1 MKMIIDNRANISE
14 KSNKRHSQEKPVEST
29 TRYKEYEEYT
39 CLKKVIHQ
47 RQQIDGRFLCRLG
60 LDSLENCTRKENH
73 HSAPRRKYMT
83 KMNILNASINSISYF
98 LLLRFFCFKSS

>member
-47 RQQIDGRFLCRLG
+47 RYKKQ
-60 LDSLENCTRKENH
+60 
-73 HSAPRRKYMT
+73 MV
-83 KMNILNASINSISYF
+83 ASYVD
-98 LLLRFFCFKSS
+98 

>member
-1 MKMIIDNRANISE
+1 MIIDNRANISE

-47 RQQIDGRFLCRLG
+47 RHKKQ
-60 LDSLENCTRKENH
+60 
-73 HSAPRRKYMT
+73 MV
-83 KMNILNASINSISYF
+83 ASYVD
-98 LLLRFFCFKSS
+98 

>member
-14 KSNKRHSQEKPVEST
+14 KSNKRHSQEKPVQST

-47 RQQIDGRFLCRLG
+47 RH
-60 LDSLENCTRKENH
+60 K
-73 HSAPRRKYMT
+73 K
-83 KMNILNASINSISYF
+83 
-98 LLLRFFCFKSS
+98 

>member
-1 MKMIIDNRANISE
+1 MIIDNRANISE

-47 RQQIDGRFLCRLG
+47 RHKKQMVASYVDQAQSFWKIV
-60 LDSLENCTRKENH
+60 LERKIV
-73 HSAPRRKYMT
+73 SP
-83 KMNILNASINSISYF
+83 ILAGNP
-98 LLLRFFCFKSS
+98 